1 MSYIESINQA
11 ATASAQTQKSDTDK
25 TKDIMGKEDFLT
37 LLVTQLKNQDPL
49 NPDEPTEF
57 TAQLA
62 QFSSLEQ
69 LFNLN
74 ESMEQMA
81 TSVGDSQK
89 LSALSMIGKEV
100 TYADSSLNYEGEPV
114 QLGYSIDGPAKE
126 VMLHLQQNGATVATI
141 QGTGLTQGNH
151 FVTWDG
157 TTLQG
162 TPAPQGQYT
171 VVVKPMAAEESIAA
185 APLIRSEV
193 TGVDLEG
200 DKGGL
205 LFTKAGQVSVNDIK
219 GVYDA
224 STALS
229 DEQTEQAETEL
240 GSQSDAPTQPLIDTQ
255 GEETVTETVAG
266 IAEET
271 VPTDG

>member
-1 MSYIESINQA
+1 MSYIETINQA

-74 ESMEQMA
+74 DSMEQMA

-100 TYADSSLNYEGEPV
+100 TYADSSLNYAGEPV

-162 TPAPQGQYT
+162 TPAPHGEYT

-205 LFTKAGQVSVNDIK
+205 LFTKSGQVSVNDIK
-219 GVYDA
+219 GVYDV
-224 STALS
+224 STALL
-229 DEQTEQAETEL
+229 DDQTEQTETEL
-240 GSQSDAPTQPLIDTQ
+240 GSQSDTPTQTPGNAP
-255 GEETVTETVAG
+255 GEQTVTDTVAG

>member
-11 ATASAQTQKSDTDK
+11 ATASAQTQKSDNDK

-37 LLVTQLKNQDPL
+37 LLVTQLQNQDPL
-49 NPDEPTEF
+49 NPAEPTEF

-100 TYADSSLNYEGEPV
+100 TYADSDLNYEGEPV

-126 VMLHLQQNGATVATI
+126 VTLHLQQNGATVATI
-141 QGTGLTQGNH
+141 QGTDLTQGDH

-162 TPAPQGQYT
+162 TPAPHGQYT
-171 VVVKPMAAEESIAA
+171 VVVRPMAAEDSIAA

-224 STALS
+224 ATALS
-229 DEQTEQAETEL
+229 DEQTEQAEAEL
-240 GSQSDAPTQPLIDTQ
+240 GSQSDAPTQPLVERQ
-255 GEETVTETVAG
+255 EKKLNGHCCRNC
-266 IAEET
+266 
-271 VPTDG
+271 